1 MSAEQHAPRRKCEIH
16 DCARKSSARV
26 SHPLRPGDLTVL
38 CDRHAE
44 TVLEEIDGAEPEG
57 DL

>member
-1 MSAEQHAPRRKCEIH
+1 MSAEQRAPRRKCEINTCGH
-16 DCARKSSARV
+16 DSSARV

-38 CDRHAE
+38 CEHHAE